1 MTPAKELT
9 MPEPAAPNNAER
21 YCLWLAANALAT
33 AAVSGLA
40 FAVQQEGIAPAV
52 LFPLC
57 VGAALGGTEVA
68 ICRLTR
74 VPGVRVALA
83 AAVVWGL
90 LVVVGQD
97 YIGHRCRIRTFD
109 DARDAQD
116 PRVALAMAQEPQ
128 MRPAFTAYLA
138 GRVRAQPVWWSLD
151 GGLTSGACACVVALA
166 ARKPR
171 TTPLAA

>member
-1 MTPAKELT
+1 MS
-9 MPEPAAPNNAER
+9 EPPAPNNTES

-33 AAVSGLA
+33 AAVAGLA

-57 VGAALGGTEVA
+57 VGAALGGAEVA
-68 ICRLTR
+68 ISRLTR
-74 VPGVRVALA
+74 VPGVRIALA
-83 AAVVWGL
+83 ATVVWGL

-97 YIGHRCRIRTFD
+97 YIGHRRRLRMYD
-109 DARDAQD
+109 DARAAQD

-128 MRPAFTAYLA
+128 MRPTFTAYLV

-166 ARKPR
+166 AKKPR
-171 TTPLAA
+171 TIPLAA